1 MDNTRKHLELSAC
14 QKINQKQL
22 KIKERNKLRVYKG
35 DKNKS
40 QEKYRYVQQ

>member
-14 QKINQKQL
+14 QNINQKQL
-22 KIKERNKLRVYKG
+22 KINERNKLREYKG
-35 DKNKS
+35 NQNKS